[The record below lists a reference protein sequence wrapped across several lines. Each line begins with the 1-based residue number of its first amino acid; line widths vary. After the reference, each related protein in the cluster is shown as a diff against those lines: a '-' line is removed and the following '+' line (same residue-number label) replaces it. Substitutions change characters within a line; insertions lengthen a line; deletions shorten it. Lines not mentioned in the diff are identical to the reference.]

1 MPFDGGLGQ
10 IQSAMDRLL
19 KVTRLLNV
27 ISVDDLL
34 AAYPDCPVAYEDHK
48 TALDLI
54 TTIEVEVHA
63 AFTELESGWRGAGA
77 RLRG

>member
-1 MPFDGGLGQ
+1 MSGNVVPFDGGLGQ

-34 AAYPDCPVAYEDHK
+34 ERDSFRRNH
-48 TALDLI
+48 I
-54 TTIEVEVHA
+54 
-63 AFTELESGWRGAGA
+63 R
-77 RLRG
+77 R